1 MSHIRTGG
9 GGGEGG
15 GAVIDQ
21 SLPWFLRQGRFLIL
35 MAGSSKKKRLPS
47 ILERLRVPLR
57 FDSARFDG
65 IPAGSLGKAN
75 VFSFRGVVVGS
86 SRVPPSAPGEPLKHL
101 KARTNTDFLLL
112 NHVPSSFTK
121 FYQVLPSFN

>member
-75 VFSFRGVVVGS
+75 VFFF
-86 SRVPPSAPGEPLKHL
+86 SRRRRRFQSVPTQ
-101 KARTNTDFLLL
+101 RTGRAIKT
-112 NHVPSSFTK
+112 S
-121 FYQVLPSFN
+121 